1 MGAKLVLEVFDA
13 DYTSSCDSAE
23 ERFNQKLD
31 DILKEYPDAMVTHY
45 KVLNADGKNLI
56 VLSAIVRY

>member
-1 MGAKLVLEVFDA
+1 MDAKLVLEVFDA

-23 ERFNQKLD
+23 ESFNKKLD
-31 DILKEYPDAMVTHY
+31 DILKEYPDAVVTHY
-45 KVLNADGKNLI
+45 KVLNDKNLT